1 MAIISLKGVNV
12 DFPIYRGS
20 SHSLKKTILRHTTGG
35 RLAHDAGHRLV
46 VQALQDISFT
56 AHHGERIGL
65 VGRNGAGKTT
75 LLRVL
80 SGVYEPSGGDVLLDG
95 SVSALLDV
103 GLGLEADATGYENI
117 FSRGLYLGIKAGAM
131 RAMVDEIIDFTELG
145 DYIHMPIY
153 TYSTGMRMRLAF
165 AVSTAL
171 QPDILLMDEWL
182 GTGDAH
188 FMKKAETRLNNFV
201 NKSSIMVLTT
211 HSEDLLRRNCSR
223 LLYLDGGRII
233 EDGPTEEILK
243 VYAERS

>member
-1 MAIISLKGVNV
+1 
-12 DFPIYRGS
+12 
-20 SHSLKKTILRHTTGG
+20 
-35 RLAHDAGHRLV
+35 
-46 VQALQDISFT
+46 
-56 AHHGERIGL
+56 
-65 VGRNGAGKTT
+65 
-75 LLRVL
+75 
-80 SGVYEPSGGDVLLDG
+80 
-95 SVSALLDV
+95 
-103 GLGLEADATGYENI
+103 
-117 FSRGLYLGIKAGAM
+117 
-131 RAMVDEIIDFTELG
+131 MVDEIIDFTELG